1 MPSVSPDSSRSKN
14 WATTV
19 RSAGW
24 SAGWAG
30 AQPLMSNGTR
40 ATTPARRTPVGIR
53 VREME
58 DLLASGA
65 TGYTSRAFG
74 HAPKSVPV
82 TSDVAAFSC
91 WIALFDPVVKVN
103 TLSTR
108 FLTAV
113 RMSETI

>member
-1 MPSVSPDSSRSKN
+1 MPAVSPDSRRSKN
-14 WATTV
+14 WVTTA
-19 RSAGW
+19 RAAGW

-40 ATTPARRTPVGIR
+40 ATTPARPAPDEIR
-53 VREME
+53 EREME
-58 DLLASGA
+58 DFCANRA